1 MKSNKLELIKQY
13 KEEMKT
19 IKSELI
25 ANKGNF
31 VNVEQ
36 YKIKLNNG
44 EEIIRE
50 KIKKGKRDGNAVVV
64 LPVTEEGN
72 FVLIVQPRVF
82 TEKGVTVEIPAGYID
97 DGETPVQAAMREL
110 IEETGYTPKKLIHLT
125 SYYQDQGCSA
135 AYNHAYL
142 ALGCKKVSEQK
153 LDHDEFI
160 RFIEVNREEFEEIL
174 KQNYI
179 VDANSQLTLA
189 LSKNYLKK

>member
-1 MKSNKLELIKQY
+1 MKSNKLELIEQY

-19 IKSELI
+19 IKSELV
-25 ANKGNF
+25 ANKENF

-44 EEIIRE
+44 KEIIRE
-50 KIKKGKRDGNAVVV
+50 KIKKGKRDGSAIVV
-64 LPVTEEGN
+64 LPVTEKGN

-82 TEKGVTVEIPAGYID
+82 TDKTVTVEIPAGYID
-97 DGETPVQAAMREL
+97 ESETPKEAAMREL
-110 IEETGYTPKKLIHLT
+110 IEETGYAPKKLIHLT

-142 ALGCKKVSEQK
+142 ALGCKKVREQK

-160 RFIEVNREEFEEIL
+160 RYIEVNCEEFEEII

-179 VDANSQLTLA
+179 VDANSKLTLE

>member
-1 MKSNKLELIKQY
+1 MESNKLKLIKEY
-13 KEEMKT
+13 MEEMKT

-44 EEIIRE
+44 KEIIRE

-97 DGETPVQAAMREL
+97 EGETPEQAAMREL
-110 IEETGYTPKKLIHLT
+110 IEETGYTPEKLVYLT

-135 AYNHAYL
+135 AYNYAYL

-160 RFIEVNREEFEEIL
+160 RFIEVNREEFEEII

-179 VDANSQLTLA
+179 VDANSKLTLE

>member
-1 MKSNKLELIKQY
+1 MKQNKLELIKEY
-13 KEEMKT
+13 IEEMKT

-36 YKIKLNNG
+36 YKITLNNG

-64 LPVTEEGN
+64 LPVTKDGN

-97 DGETPVQAAMREL
+97 EGETPEQAAMREL
-110 IEETGYTPKKLIHLT
+110 IEETGYTPEKLVYLT

-135 AYNHAYL
+135 TYNHAYL

-153 LDHDEFI
+153 LDHDEYI
-160 RFIEVNREEFEEIL
+160 RFIEVNREEFEEII

-179 VDANSQLTLA
+179 VDANSKLTLE

>member
-1 MKSNKLELIKQY
+1 MKQNKLELIKEY
-13 KEEMKT
+13 IEEMKT

-36 YKIKLNNG
+36 YKITLNNG

-64 LPVTEEGN
+64 LPVTKDGN

-97 DGETPVQAAMREL
+97 EGETPEQAAMREL
-110 IEETGYTPKKLIHLT
+110 IEETGYTPEKLVYLT

-153 LDHDEFI
+153 LDHDEYI
-160 RFIEVNREEFEEIL
+160 RFIEVNREEFEEII

-179 VDANSQLTLA
+179 VDANSKLTLE

>member
-1 MKSNKLELIKQY
+1 MKQNKLELIKEY
-13 KEEMKT
+13 IEEMKT

-31 VNVEQ
+31 INVEQ

-50 KIKKGKRDGNAVVV
+50 KIRKGKRDGNAVVV
-64 LPVTEEGN
+64 LPVTKDGN

-97 DGETPVQAAMREL
+97 EGETPEQAAMREL
-110 IEETGYTPKKLIHLT
+110 IEETGYTPEKLVYLT

-135 AYNHAYL
+135 AYNYAYL
-142 ALGCKKVSEQK
+142 ALGCKKVSKQK
-153 LDHDEFI
+153 LDHDEYI
-160 RFIEVNREEFEEIL
+160 RYFECTYDEFKELI

-179 VDANSQLTLA
+179 VDANSKLTLE